1 MLTVSMAY
9 FMDINS
15 LQQAFLRDHYEFC
28 VCLSLSHVRLYVS
41 PWTVA
46 CQAPLT
52 L

>member
-1 MLTVSMAY
+1 MLTVSVAC

-15 LQQAFLRDHYEFC
+15 LQQVFLRDHYGFC
-28 VCLSLSHVRLYVS
+28 VCQSLSHVRLYVS

-46 CQAPLT
+46 CQVPLT